1 MVLGDEYFT
10 PAMHEFSDF
19 IANLC
24 LIDLPVEGGA
34 FTWSNSCENASR
46 SRLNK
51 FLSSHDWEEK
61 FLNV

>member
-1 MVLGDEYFT
+1 MVLGAEYFT

-19 IANLC
+19 IASLS

-34 FTWSNSCENASR
+34 FTWSNSHENTLR
-46 SRLNK
+46 SRLDI
-51 FLSSHDWEEK
+51 FLLSHDWGEK